1 MALSMEI
8 PLGIE
13 WLRCANKY
21 IENLHSYKY
30 DKWTNSVI
38 IEKRDDL
45 GFEKEFDY
53 LLLVLS

>member
-45 GFEKEFDY
+45 
-53 LLLVLS
+53 